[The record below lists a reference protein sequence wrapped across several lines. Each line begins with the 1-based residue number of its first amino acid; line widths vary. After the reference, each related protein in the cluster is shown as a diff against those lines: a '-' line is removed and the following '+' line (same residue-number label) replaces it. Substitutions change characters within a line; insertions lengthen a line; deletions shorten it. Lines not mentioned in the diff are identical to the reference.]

1 MLDLRS
7 CWIVFIHIVRG
18 CPGGLLQSSEGEA
31 VMILLASVSSD
42 ILAMWP
48 NVLGQQKMVYNR
60 LKAVLTMI
68 VRLDLCRSD
77 GAC

>member
-1 MLDLRS
+1 
-7 CWIVFIHIVRG
+7 
-18 CPGGLLQSSEGEA
+18 
-31 VMILLASVSSD
+31 MILLASVSSD